1 MILAICIIAVL
12 CFLLGI
18 QRRNFSKRIRED
30 YAEIMH
36 LETGIKWNRQN
47 EVLPQA
53 VWDKD
58 GNEYR
63 RLSGEYGND
72 EFIKCD

>member
-1 MILAICIIAVL
+1 MRKSCTWKQVL
-12 CFLLGI
+12 SGI
-18 QRRNFSKRIRED
+18 DK
-30 YAEIMH
+30 
-36 LETGIKWNRQN
+36 QN
-47 EVLPQA
+47 EVLPKA